1 MISYW
6 DTSALIPCFIPEQ
19 RTSEVLAFLQEG
31 KNSVRFTSWLTVF
44 EFEGVLQR
52 KLNQKLINQ
61 REYDAILERWA
72 ALQESLNFVPLDSR
86 SARTGVRFQKLYHL
100 RPYDSIQLGSAS
112 LVQLDYPELKFLCL
126 DGKLSRLAKQEGM
139 SSHFAGVRI

>member
-19 RTSEVLAFLQEG
+19 CTSEVLALLQEG
-31 KNSVRFTSWLTVF
+31 KDSVLFTSWLTVF
-44 EFEGVLQR
+44 EFEGVLRR
-52 KLNQKLINQ
+52 KLNQRHINQ
-61 REYDAILERWA
+61 REYDSVLDRWA

-100 RPYDSIQLGSAS
+100 TPCDSIQLGSAS
-112 LVQLDYPELKFLCL
+112 LVQLDYSELKFFCL
-126 DGKLSRLAKQEGM
+126 DEKLSRLAKQEGLN
-139 SSHFAGVRI
+139 SHF